1 VTCQIHVHV
10 RTEGTENLWS
20 LDPHERSGN
29 NLHCKYILHL
39 TQTRQNLKAR
49 SQHTHTHTHTNTTS
63 LGSICLTIVLSLVYI
78 TVCYFMQ
85 TVDFHLCLT
94 HNLSK
99 VTTPVFMP
107 HFATSLLSS
116 PRLSSCFPPYLPM
129 FLYFGYGRG

>member
-49 SQHTHTHTHTNTTS
+49 SQHTHTHTQTQRLS
-63 LGSICLTIVLSLVYI
+63 VPFALQLSLV
-78 TVCYFMQ
+78 
-85 TVDFHLCLT
+85 
-94 HNLSK
+94 LS
-99 VTTPVFMP
+99 
-107 HFATSLLSS
+107 TSLSATLC
-116 PRLSSCFPPYLPM
+116 R
-129 FLYFGYGRG
+129 R